1 MPLDG
6 VAFHDWSDYNGDA
19 FSTKLLEWGRTF
31 SDFWVAKINPSTSPP
46 PHPRSKNMTIEGETV
61 SYSYI
66 LVISKLILF
75 HFSDKVCGLLFLL
88 NNCCPLKCL
97 EYAP

>member
-1 MPLDG
+1 
-6 VAFHDWSDYNGDA
+6 
-19 FSTKLLEWGRTF
+19 
-31 SDFWVAKINPSTSPP
+31 
-46 PHPRSKNMTIEGETV
+46 MTIEGETV

>member
-1 MPLDG
+1 
-6 VAFHDWSDYNGDA
+6 
-19 FSTKLLEWGRTF
+19 
-31 SDFWVAKINPSTSPP
+31 
-46 PHPRSKNMTIEGETV
+46 MTIEGETV

-88 NNCCPLKCL
+88 NNCCPVFGICTIKLRITIADKNNQRVRLLSRVLL
-97 EYAP
+97 ET